1 MQSLRSVV
9 IFARWAG
16 LLIVTLAMLPAP
28 GLATHNGDVKVTDQT
43 YTRHDGGADTAIT
56 RCGSDVSDSTPD
68 GAPPAGDGTPEGGG
82 NRQANEPAVAIN
94 PMDPD
99 VIVAG
104 ANDYCGVATWGDAWM
119 GFYVSTDGGA
129 NWMNSLNPGYPTDTS
144 AEGMASPIFRR
155 AFSAGDPIMDWDND
169 NRLFYG
175 GISFNRTNPNES
187 GIITPTNG
195 DVIVS
200 TWVRDSTK
208 PLGMD
213 YVRTVIVGEGTP
225 SAFFFGRF
233 NDKPSLKVDD
243 WSASPHEGNV
253 YVSWTLFP
261 GAGSDQILFSRST
274 DNGETFSKP
283 IKISMGVA
291 NAQGSDIAVAPN
303 GDVYVV
309 WRVFAHP
316 AAKVSNAIAFVKS
329 TDGGQTFSNP
339 KTIASV
345 PVPYDRSDRYTSGG
359 GARDC
364 GDGSFVCVSNFVF
377 HRVAS
382 LPQAVVDN
390 AGHIYV
396 TWEQVV
402 PGTPN
407 NGDTYRPDGQARV
420 VWTKSTNGGA
430 SWSLPASPVDPQSV
444 GHQWWPNIEYD
455 KSNNTLALI
464 YYDSRADAQHS
475 VNRPP
480 GNKAGGTSTCGDPV
494 GTMVCNVLNT
504 FIATSTNGGSTWTS
518 HQVSTTGHQPEYE
531 MFGNRQVPFHGDY
544 LWVDAV
550 GGTIYGVWT
559 DNRDVVPGVDIRE
572 ASQDGFDVD
581 QCRPTPTSADNCP
594 NAGGLNQNIYGA
606 KLP

>member
-28 GLATHNGDVKVTDQT
+28 GLATHTGDVKVTDQT
-43 YTRHDGGADTAIT
+43 YTRHDGGSDTGIS
-56 RCGSDVSDSTPD
+56 RCGSDFSDTTPD
-68 GAPPAGDGTPEGGG
+68 PPGDATPEGGG

-94 PMDPD
+94 PSDTSVM
-99 VIVAG
+99 VAG

-129 NWMNSLNPGYPTDTS
+129 SWMNSLNPGYPTDS
-144 AEGMASPIFRR
+144 SGEGTASPIFRR
-155 AFSAGDPIMDWDND
+155 AFAAGDPIMDWDND
-169 NRLFYG
+169 NNLFYG
-175 GISFNRTNPNES
+175 GISFNRTAPNPS
-187 GIITPTNG
+187 GFVTPTNG

-200 TWVRDSTK
+200 TWNWVGVSAAN
-208 PLGMD
+208 PLGMN
-213 YVRTVIVGEGTP
+213 YIRTVILGKGTP

-243 WSASPHEGNV
+243 WSGSSFQDNV

-364 GDGSFVCVSNFVF
+364 GDGPFVCVSNFVF

-390 AGHIYV
+390 PGNIYV
-396 TWEQVV
+396 AWEQVV
-402 PGTPN
+402 PGTPD

-420 VWTKSTNGGA
+420 VWSKSTNGGA
-430 SWSLPASPVDPQSV
+430 TWSSPTALTPPTS

-455 KSNNTLALI
+455 SSNNTLALI
-464 YYDSRADAQHS
+464 YYDSVEDTSYS
-475 VNRPP
+475 VNTPP
-480 GNKAGGTSTCGDPV
+480 GNTSTGTSVCGIPT

-504 FIATSTNGGSTWTS
+504 FISTSTDGGASWTL
-518 HQVSTTGHQPEYE
+518 HKVSTDGHQPEYE

-572 ASQDGFDVD
+572 ASQDGFDVH